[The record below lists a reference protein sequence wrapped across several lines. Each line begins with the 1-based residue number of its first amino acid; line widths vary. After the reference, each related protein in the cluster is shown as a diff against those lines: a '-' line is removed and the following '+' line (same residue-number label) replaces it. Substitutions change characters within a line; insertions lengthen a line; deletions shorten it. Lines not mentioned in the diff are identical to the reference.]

1 MELRGRSDQ
10 PEEMST
16 ASMLIVGNIYTSI
29 VLVLYCIVFVSLL
42 RNAKFSAA
50 NSSPAL
56 MAILSIA
63 EIHIQNT
70 LDTNGDC
77 GESFSKTAA
86 SGLVIFKDKA
96 IPACK
101 VTARLS
107 DEIVK
112 STPKQHSVWKI
123 APGSVTNV
131 FVFVFV
137 FVFEI

>member
-1 MELRGRSDQ
+1 MKLCSNVDRSPREKEREGWGRSDQ

-16 ASMLIVGNIYTSI
+16 ASLLIVGNMYTHCTCI
-29 VLVLYCIVFVSLL
+29 VLYCIVFVSLL

-77 GESFSKTAA
+77 RESFSKTAA
-86 SGLVIFKDKA
+86 SGRNI
-96 IPACK
+96 
-101 VTARLS
+101 
-107 DEIVK
+107 
-112 STPKQHSVWKI
+112 
-123 APGSVTNV
+123 
-131 FVFVFV
+131 
-137 FVFEI
+137 